1 MRNTEPT
8 IQAHAKRPLFK
19 ASNRHNSLLET
30 NRRKYAGTLAVNHR
44 PAESWFRVF
53 PSGGWRMRR
62 CRITGV
68 QDQVVGRSSRCPA
81 GIAVRPSGGWGWRAP
96 AKPAIE
102 VTTDFGAGSAGEKLV
117 PPEPQP
123 GRSPSA
129 SASEPYVYKKGTP
142 DGNNPKFA
150 TTNEHFF
157 MRASRRRGRRGIAP
171 AVYRKRLRN
180 PG

>member
-1 MRNTEPT
+1 MP
-8 IQAHAKRPLFK
+8 
-19 ASNRHNSLLET
+19 
-30 NRRKYAGTLAVNHR
+30 RRY
-44 PAESWFRVF
+44 
-53 PSGGWRMRR
+53 
-62 CRITGV
+62 
-68 QDQVVGRSSRCPA
+68 RCPA
-81 GIAVRPSGGWGWRAP
+81 LWRMGMAR
-96 AKPAIE
+96 ASKTGHRGDHRLWRG
-102 VTTDFGAGSAGEKLV
+102 VGREKLV